1 MNLYM
6 AFPEDEQIRY
16 DEKQIEESEV
26 WDFLEQRF
34 IECVD
39 TASTTFKFHSPY
51 VPVSYYTDTIKK
63 EMLEQFDRNA
73 YSVIFERL
81 TDKNESMRGTR
92 TERMFNHFKQTSS
105 VYKNYW
111 DLVQL

>member
-34 IECVD
+34 IEGVD
-39 TASTTFKFHSPY
+39 AFLRYITFYSHT
-51 VPVSYYTDTIKK
+51 PVDYYTDTMKTEIV
-63 EMLEQFDRNA
+63 EQFDRNA

-81 TDKNESMRGTR
+81 TDKKESMRGTR
-92 TERMFNHFKQTSS
+92 TERMLNHFKQTSS